1 MKHTITIEFEVPE
14 GVSGIWNTNEIFD
27 NIFLVAARGYY
38 TDFKSRT
45 NSTKLQAALA
55 ERLAVLDSV
64 KYIQGDV

>member
-14 GVSGIWNTNEIFD
+14 GFLVSGDTSELFA
-27 NIFLVAARGYY
+27 NIFLVAASGYY

-45 NSTKLQAALA
+45 NSTKLQAAVA